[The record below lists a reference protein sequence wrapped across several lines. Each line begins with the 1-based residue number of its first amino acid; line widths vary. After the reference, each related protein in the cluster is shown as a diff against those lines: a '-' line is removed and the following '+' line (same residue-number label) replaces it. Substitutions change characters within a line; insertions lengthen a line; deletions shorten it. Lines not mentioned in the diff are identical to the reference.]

1 MRTRSVSD
9 PPGAD
14 ERGGDEDCLG
24 ELNGSR
30 GEPFDLEGL
39 AIAIIATTGARR
51 ICRSGERGCCCSA
64 GAVFSSSGAS
74 TTRHVFLL
82 VLTRTGSKGGGSC
95 VCSLYSLILSL
106 AWPGSRLVHVSVFLQ
121 NVAHFPWPLSLTTL
135 RTNLCWLVVH
145 CASLRPMISWLLGQA
160 VRRPQRSVNLLR
172 R

>member
-30 GEPFDLEGL
+30 GEPVDLEGL
-39 AIAIIATTGARR
+39 PIAIIAITGARK
-51 ICRSGERGCCCSA
+51 ICCSGERGCCSA

-74 TTRHVFLL
+74 TTRHVCLL
-82 VLTRTGSKGGGSC
+82 VLTRAGWKGGGSC

-106 AWPGSRLVHVSVFLQ
+106 AWTGSRTTHVSVFLL
-121 NVAHFPWPLSLTTL
+121 NVAHLPWPLWLTTL

-145 CASLRPMISWLLGQA
+145 CASLRPMITLLLGRQ
-160 VRRPQRSVNLLR
+160 
-172 R
+172 